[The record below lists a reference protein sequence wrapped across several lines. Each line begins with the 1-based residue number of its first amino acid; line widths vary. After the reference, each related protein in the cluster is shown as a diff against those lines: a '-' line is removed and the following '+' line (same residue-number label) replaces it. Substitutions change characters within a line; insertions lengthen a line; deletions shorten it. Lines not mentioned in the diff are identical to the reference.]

1 MPRHTFVTRIEGRKS
16 QYARS
21 GEVFDKLD
29 RDGNIKPY
37 WALAFE
43 FMTQEGVGE
52 RFVYVFPNQFSGGR
66 HGETMF
72 WTSSHL
78 SGLVQQ
84 IQSVEV
90 GQVVKLEEK
99 LPISVQYDGN
109 FFQILSIGS
118 HSNTT
123 EATESPTSPPA
134 ADNQVIQNTAAIE
147 NIQGDIQQMM
157 ELLQKF
163 VNQQ

>member
-16 QYARS
+16 QYARN

-72 WTSSHL
+72 WTNSNL
-78 SGLVQQ
+78 SGLVEQ
-84 IQSVEV
+84 IRSVEV
-90 GQVVKLEEK
+90 DQVVKLKEK

-118 HSNTT
+118 HSNTA

-134 ADNQVIQNTAAIE
+134 DDSEVQQNTAAIQT
-147 NIQGDIQQMM
+147 IQGDMQQMM
-157 ELLQKF
+157 KLLQEL
-163 VNQQ
+163 VNKQ